1 MYSHINTPNYLN
13 RRKKNQQK
21 ICGLKKFLY
30 LRKIFRKKRIMF
42 NQYNHTR
49 TSEHTITMCMDM
61 MMWVFEKPQ
70 FL

>member
-30 LRKIFRKKRIMF
+30 LRKIFEQKGK
-42 NQYNHTR
+42 NN
-49 TSEHTITMCMDM
+49 
-61 MMWVFEKPQ
+61 V
-70 FL
+70 